1 MYHIYNNSEKELL
14 DLNIFILSK
23 IPKNSI
29 PFEYM
34 KKIFKDNDKKFN
46 EEIKKSL
53 INNLLE
59 ISNEYD
65 TDEKYYSFYSF
76 IFNNKLMN
84 YFPNF
89 TKINLEDLV
98 FNLNFYKSAIFIIK
112 TFTKE
117 EKKTINNLLLNK
129 ILFLINLEE
138 ISEIKFIL
146 ELIPES
152 FNKIAKRYITNNE
165 IKLLKKLIKEMNIS
179 IKLNDE
185 IYEKIEKFNIKGY
198 FNYRIKKYFDNQIDI
213 LVECINNQ
221 IEYEIFIIFFLREM
235 KVKEYNSID
244 KLSYILNYGKIKG
257 FYLPEIYDKK
267 YITLINNAKKI
278 KSFKI
283 PDDKFGPRTE
293 NCIAFTREEINVIFI
308 QSCSDLIKN
317 FDLYYKNTEF
327 IGIDSEW
334 RESLKI
340 NIKTKTSILQ
350 LSDFEGKNIFI
361 LDMIELTKDNN
372 FEKTFEKLFLNK
384 KFISFEFSNDLINFP
399 EQLSIFFKEKVEI
412 IDITN
417 LYSIIYFEQC
427 PSFSKVCE
435 KLIGKKLCK
444 YEQCSNW
451 EKRPLRE
458 TQFHYAALDALLCCL
473 IYKKMIEN

>member
-14 DLNIFILSK
+14 DLNMFILSK

-34 KKIFKDNDKKFN
+34 KKIFKDNNDKKFN

-165 IKLLKKLIKEMNIS
+165 IKLLKKLIKRNE
-179 IKLNDE
+179 
-185 IYEKIEKFNIKGY
+185 Y
-198 FNYRIKKYFDNQIDI
+198 FN
-213 LVECINNQ
+213 
-221 IEYEIFIIFFLREM
+221 
-235 KVKEYNSID
+235 
-244 KLSYILNYGKIKG
+244 KIK
-257 FYLPEIYDKK
+257 
-267 YITLINNAKKI
+267 
-278 KSFKI
+278 
-283 PDDKFGPRTE
+283 
-293 NCIAFTREEINVIFI
+293 
-308 QSCSDLIKN
+308 
-317 FDLYYKNTEF
+317 
-327 IGIDSEW
+327 
-334 RESLKI
+334 
-340 NIKTKTSILQ
+340 
-350 LSDFEGKNIFI
+350 
-361 LDMIELTKDNN
+361 
-372 FEKTFEKLFLNK
+372 
-384 KFISFEFSNDLINFP
+384 
-399 EQLSIFFKEKVEI
+399 
-412 IDITN
+412 
-417 LYSIIYFEQC
+417 
-427 PSFSKVCE
+427 
-435 KLIGKKLCK
+435 
-444 YEQCSNW
+444 
-451 EKRPLRE
+451 
-458 TQFHYAALDALLCCL
+458 
-473 IYKKMIEN
+473 